1 MLSVNKVTSVEE
13 AVALVRPRDT
23 IATSGFVGNGTPDA
37 LIDAVARAF
46 EESGTPRD
54 LTLVFAAGQ
63 GDGKSRGLN
72 RLALPGLI
80 RRAVGGHWG
89 LIPRLGALALAGE
102 I

>member
-1 MLSVNKVTSVEE
+1 MLSVNKVLSVEE

-37 LIDAVARAF
+37 LIDALARSF

-63 GDGKSRGLN
+63 GDGNPGASTGWRF
-72 RLALPGLI
+72 LASSGA
-80 RRAVGGHWG
+80 RWG
-89 LIPRLGALALAGE
+89 ATGV
-102 I
+102 